1 MESLV
6 PADSPESSM
15 MVPSSLLKALNLS
28 SISLVSLRLA
38 ISGMM
43 MDNGTEETLG
53 LWVVAGS
60 KVVLCRNHR

>member
-1 MESLV
+1 
-6 PADSPESSM
+6 M